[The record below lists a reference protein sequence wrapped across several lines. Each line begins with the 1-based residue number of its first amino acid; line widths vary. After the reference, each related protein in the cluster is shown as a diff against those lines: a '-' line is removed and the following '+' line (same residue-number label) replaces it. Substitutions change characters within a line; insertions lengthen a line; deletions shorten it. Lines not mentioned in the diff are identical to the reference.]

1 MVPGCVSGLYTQAQT
16 KINLEPLANYAGVT
30 FVNAK
35 VASADLDGCKLLL
48 DNGSELVYDVVS
60 FDIGSATRGHDE
72 VKGAREFTIPT
83 RPISELVTRI
93 EEAERG
99 IGVDDD
105 VEVVVVGGGAAGI
118 ELAFAIKARW
128 GKERTGKTR
137 VEILDSN
144 NVLFPGESESCRG
157 AVVKE
162 LSKRGIKVT
171 HGAVVKEVRE
181 GEVELVDGRRV
192 SFTHSI
198 WATGATC
205 HGELTTKLK
214 DSGLEIDKRGWIKVD
229 AKFRSVSHANVFAAG
244 DCCTIVDD
252 RFKAPPKAGVYAVRA
267 GPILIDNL
275 VRAVGGGGEE
285 LVEYSPQADFL
296 KLLMLGDGSAIGFRF
311 GESIS
316 GPWVWELKDMIDV
329 GFMDLFDVETIGG
342 EEVEGDVKKDYDEH
356 ENEKEMDARKAAEEI
371 DATTAGREMRS
382 VDREVNVLVNWHI
395 LKRMM
400 KEEGSDWF
408 CEARRVWAGKG
419 VNE

>member
-72 VKGAREFTIPT
+72 VKGAGEFSIPT

-128 GKERTGKTR
+128 GKERTGKTG

-181 GEVELVDGRRV
+181 GED
-192 SFTHSI
+192 
-198 WATGATC
+198 
-205 HGELTTKLK
+205 
-214 DSGLEIDKRGWIKVD
+214 
-229 AKFRSVSHANVFAAG
+229 
-244 DCCTIVDD
+244 
-252 RFKAPPKAGVYAVRA
+252 
-267 GPILIDNL
+267 
-275 VRAVGGGGEE
+275 
-285 LVEYSPQADFL
+285 DFL
-296 KLLMLGDGSAIGFRF
+296 KLIMLGDGEAVGFRF
-311 GESIS
+311 GEYIR
-316 GPWVWELKDMIDV
+316 GRWVWELKDFIDV
-329 GFMDLFDVETIGG
+329 GFMDLFDVEKIGG
-342 EEVEGDVKKDYDEH
+342 GGTEEGGSTKDYDEH
-356 ENEKEMDARKAAEEI
+356 ESEREKEVRVEVEGI
-371 DATTAGREMRS
+371 DAETAGREISRTDGD
-382 VDREVNVLVNWHI
+382 VDVLRNWHI
-395 LKRMM
+395 MKRMM
-400 KEEGSDWF
+400 REEGSEWF
-408 CEARRVWAGKG
+408 EEARRVWARRGA
-419 VNE
+419 